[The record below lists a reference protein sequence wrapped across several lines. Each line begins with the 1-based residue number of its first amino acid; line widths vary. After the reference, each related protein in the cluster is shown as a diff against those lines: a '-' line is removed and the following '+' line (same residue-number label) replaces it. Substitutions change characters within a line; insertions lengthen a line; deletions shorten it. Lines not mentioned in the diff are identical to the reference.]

1 MPKLTFERI
10 QNSKEYKILMDL
22 FRVLEEYNL
31 TEDTFFAYDD
41 LGGIYWEPLLDRLFR
56 LGVCFKFTKK
66 LKEIKMDWL
75 RPVLYFQAQSNG
87 IIIYDGRKDIVDK
100 GAIGD
105 ASMVRYAFKDVINRI
120 RDAKTMNDENFKP
133 LWKTIKKDIKYF
145 FKVLNKYVKEGF
157 RAMHEHVKLILYPL
171 RMLRKSGYRL
181 FSLERFEKHYKD
193 LTIFQN
199 KEDLTEFTE
208 AIKDFFK
215 WEKFK
220 TSKECDNTLLD
231 EFLAKNTNPTYYLY
245 NWHDEIRLPK
255 VEEEKKEF
263 SPYATQTGFHKKDS
277 HSIDKS
283 EKKLTA
289 KQKKINREEKL
300 KMEEEKAKHN
310 LIFPNIEELAQP
322 EATRLKHEAYQLK
335 FEEGLNLFIEY
346 CIPRLSKQ
354 FPYSIDTHKIFVNLK
369 FVPDGRK
376 TPSTEFYLGQ
386 LYNKIEDLK
395 IKCYEMKLNGLSRVL
410 MPITKNTEL
419 IQNVKE
425 VFDLHVII
433 DNIMGNYLLYDQY
446 IFIYNSIKFV
456 VDSTLNAQIEK
467 FKNKQFMEERIPKY
481 VLFEAMCKGVDVL
494 NKMILHSKE
503 IGEEIF
509 NADNYYQINKHQLDN
524 SDNEIIYAY
533 EVQKLFKSFI
543 TPELEERKKILFDEI
558 KQFGR
563 YWMFEGFF
571 PKEDKNKWN
580 EAIELLRNINE
591 LVREDIRDF
600 FLYPKEEMDLVRKNT
615 ESNPINRLNSNSSLD
630 KSLSSGSNSK
640 KKILRKPSSKKNLK
654 RRKSSVHKTKKSR
667 IRRKNTMSSRDSF
680 EFEMYIPKNLE
691 LLRPPN
697 VWNFPIHKLQ
707 EIRNK
712 KILAEDGIVKAEI
725 REVDPTINYHDG
737 RIEKFF
743 KLFDVIYNN
752 MRVYCTTKKA
762 DIWNYY
768 FEKVL
773 VALGIHYSP
782 FDFKK
787 EEDKKEG
794 EVENTENE
802 NEINT
807 EKSIMTTENI

>member
-31 TEDTFFAYDD
+31 TEDSFFAYDD

-87 IIIYDGRKDIVDK
+87 IIIYDKRKDIVDK

-120 RDAKTMNDENFKP
+120 RDAKNMNEDNFKQV
-133 LWKTIKKDIKYF
+133 WKVIKKDIKYF

-181 FSLERFEKHYKD
+181 FSLEKFEEHYRD
-193 LTIFQN
+193 LTIFQD
-199 KEDLTEFTE
+199 KENLKEFTDS
-208 AIKDFFK
+208 IKDFFK

-231 EFLAKNTNPTYYLY
+231 EFLQKNTNPTFYLY
-245 NWHDEIRLPK
+245 NWSDEKRLPK

-263 SPYATQTGFHKKDS
+263 SPYATQTAFHQQDLEKSDKKIS
-277 HSIDKS
+277 
-283 EKKLTA
+283 A
-289 KQKKINREEKL
+289 KQRKINKEQKL
-300 KMEEEKAKHN
+300 KFEEEKQKHD
-310 LIFPNIEELAQP
+310 LIFPNIKELSQP

-335 FEEGLNLFIEY
+335 FEEGLHLMIEY
-346 CIPRLSKQ
+346 LIPRLSKD

-369 FVPDGRK
+369 YVPDGRK
-376 TPSTEFYLGQ
+376 IPSTEYYLGQ

-410 MPITKNTEL
+410 MPITKNTEI

-425 VFDLHVII
+425 IFDLHVII
-433 DNIMGNYLLYDQY
+433 DNIMGSYLLYDQY
-446 IFIYNSIKFV
+446 IFIFNSIKFI
-456 VDSTLNAQIEK
+456 VDSTLSDQIEK
-467 FKNKQFMEERIPKY
+467 FKNKQFMEERIPRY
-481 VLFEAMCKGVDVL
+481 VLFQAMCKGVDVL
-494 NKMILHSKE
+494 NNMILHSKE
-503 IGEEIF
+503 IGEEVF
-509 NADNYYQINKHQLDN
+509 NIDNYYQIKKHDID
-524 SDNEIIYAY
+524 SGDNEIIYAY
-533 EVQKLFKSFI
+533 EVPKLFKSFV
-543 TPELEERKKILFDEI
+543 TPEMEEKKKILFEEI

-571 PKEDKNKWN
+571 PKEDKELWI
-580 EAIELLRNINE
+580 EAIELLRNVNE
-591 LVREDIRDF
+591 LVREDIRDYL
-600 FLYPKEEMDLVRKNT
+600 LYPKEEMDLLRKSSGS
-615 ESNPINRLNSNSSLD
+615 EQIKRLNSNSSLER
-630 KSLSSGSNSK
+630 SSSSNTSRK
-640 KKILRKPSSKKNLK
+640 KLM
-654 RRKSSVHKTKKSR
+654 RKSSKNKGLKRKRSSIQKIKKSTKL
-667 IRRKNTMSSRDSF
+667 RRKGTFSSRDSF
-680 EFEMYIPKNLE
+680 EFEVYIPKNLE

-697 VWNFPIHKLQ
+697 VWNFPLHKVQDLK
-707 EIRNK
+707 NK
-712 KILAEDGIVKAEI
+712 KILAEDGVVKAEI
-725 REVDPTINYHDG
+725 REVDPTVNYHDG
-737 RIEKFF
+737 RIQKFYQ
-743 KLFDVIYNN
+743 LFETIYNN

-762 DIWNYY
+762 DIFNYY
-768 FEKVL
+768 FDKVL
-773 VALGIHYSP
+773 IALGIHYSRY
-782 FDFKK
+782 DFKK
-787 EEDKKEG
+787 GEEDKKED
-794 EVENTENE
+794 EMNTE

-807 EKSIMTTENI
+807 EKSNMTSTENNN

>member
-31 TEDTFFAYDD
+31 TEDSFFAYDD

-87 IIIYDGRKDIVDK
+87 IIMYDGRKDIVDK

-120 RDAKTMNDENFKP
+120 RDAQTMNNDNFKP

-181 FSLERFEKHYKD
+181 FSLERLEKHYRD
-193 LTIFQN
+193 LTIFKN
-199 KEDLTEFTE
+199 KEDLAEFTE
-208 AIKDFFK
+208 AIKEFFK

-220 TSKECDNTLLD
+220 TSKECDNALLD

-263 SPYATQTGFHKKDS
+263 SPYATQTAFHKSDS
-277 HSIDKS
+277 NPIEKS
-283 EKKLTA
+283 DKKLTA

-300 KMEEEKAKHN
+300 KIEEEKAKHT
-310 LIFPNIEELAQP
+310 LIFPNIEELTQP

-335 FEEGLNLFIEY
+335 FEEGINLFIEY

-369 FVPDGRK
+369 YVPDGRK
-376 TPSTEFYLGQ
+376 TPSTEYYLGQ
-386 LYNKIEDLK
+386 LHNKIEDLK

-410 MPITKNTEL
+410 MPITKNTDL

-425 VFDLHVII
+425 IFDLHVII
-433 DNIMGNYLLYDQY
+433 DNVMGNYLLYDQY
-446 IFIYNSIKFV
+446 IFIFNSIKFI
-456 VDSTLNAQIEK
+456 VDSSLNPQIEK

-481 VLFEAMCKGVDVL
+481 VLFQAMCRGVDVL
-494 NKMILHSKE
+494 NKMILNSKE

-509 NADNYYQINKHQLDN
+509 NVDNYYQIKKHDLDH

-533 EVQKLFKSFI
+533 EVPKLFKSFI
-543 TPELEERKKILFDEI
+543 TPELEERKKTLFEEI

-571 PKEDKNKWN
+571 PKEDKDLWN

-600 FLYPKEEMDLVRKNT
+600 FLYPKEEMDYLRKNT
-615 ESNPINRLNSNSSLD
+615 NSNQLNRLSSNSSLD
-630 KSLSSGSNSK
+630 RSFSSGSKSN
-640 KKILRKPSSKKNLK
+640 KKILRKPSSKKILK
-654 RRKSSVHKTKKSR
+654 RKKSSAQKSKKTRLK
-667 IRRKNTMSSRDSF
+667 RKNTMSSRDSL
-680 EFEMYIPKNLE
+680 EFEMYIPNNLE

-697 VWNFPIHKLQ
+697 VWNFPIQKLK

-712 KILAEDGIVKAEI
+712 KILAEEGVVKEEI
-725 REVDPTINYHDG
+725 RDVDPTINYHDG

-752 MRVYCTTKKA
+752 MRNYCSTKKT

-768 FEKVL
+768 FDKVL

-787 EEDKKEG
+787 DEEKKEG

-807 EKSIMTTENI
+807 EKSIITTENN